1 MNLSDFYDVIV
12 VGGGF
17 SGVAAAIAAS
27 REGMSVL
34 LIEKSNCL
42 GGAAANCLVN
52 PFMSYWTKINGEKT
66 NLCRGIFLEICDE
79 LRKTGGINKNDM
91 EFDEEILKL
100 VLNRMALKAGVRLLF
115 HSWLADTE
123 RDQEQ
128 IRSVTVLNKSGR
140 QTYRASCFIDATGDA
155 DLAALG
161 GVPFRLG
168 REEDGL
174 CQPMTLCFR
183 IAGVD
188 LEKRRRGF
196 QKAQQ
201 LYKQWRQ
208 EGKIKNPR
216 EDILLFETMQ
226 DGVIHVNSTRIVKRN
241 PVDAWDRTQ
250 AEIEAR
256 EQVFELFHFL
266 KENAEGFENSR
277 LLSTAMEIGV
287 RESRMIEGMYT
298 LTAEDLK
305 ACTRFE
311 DAIALG
317 NYDIDIH
324 NPSGTGTSHYW
335 FPDGQYYTVPYRCL
349 VPSNTQ
355 NLLVTGRCI
364 SATHEAQASIRI
376 MPIVC
381 CLGQAAGVA
390 SAVAVKDKTDV
401 RQVNVPKVQ
410 ALLKKAGA
418 VTDEPTVPPL
428 F

>member
-1 MNLSDFYDVIV
+1 MNPSDFYDVIV
-12 VGGGF
+12 AGGGF
-17 SGVAAAIAAS
+17 SGVAAAIAAA
-27 REGMSVL
+27 REGVSGL

-52 PFMSYWTKINGEKT
+52 PFMPYWTKINEKKV
-66 NLCRGIFLEICDE
+66 NLCQGIFLEICEE
-79 LRKTGGINKNDM
+79 LQKNDGIHKNGM

-100 VLNRMALKAGVRLLF
+100 VLNRMVLKAGVRLLF
-115 HSWLADTE
+115 HSCLADAE

-140 QTYRASCFIDATGDA
+140 QTYRAHCFIDATGDA
-155 DLAALG
+155 DLAVLC

-168 REEDGL
+168 RDEDRL

-188 LEKRRRGF
+188 IDKRRHGF
-196 QKAQQ
+196 QKTQQ
-201 LYKQWRQ
+201 LYKQWRK

-216 EDILLFETMQ
+216 EDILLFETLQ

-256 EQVFELFHFL
+256 EQVFELFRFL
-266 KENAEGFENSR
+266 KENAAGFENSR

-287 RESRMIEGMYT
+287 RESRRIDGVYT

-324 NPSGTGTSHYW
+324 NPSGTGTSHYL
-335 FPDGQYYTVPYRCL
+335 FPDAQYYTIPYRCL
-349 VPSNTQ
+349 VPLDTQ

-364 SATHEAQASIRI
+364 STTHEAQASIRI

-390 SAVAVKDKTDV
+390 AAVAIKDKTSVRHVDV
-401 RQVNVPKVQ
+401 PQVQ
-410 ALLKKAGA
+410 MLLKKAGA
-418 VTDEPTVPPL
+418 VTDDPTE
-428 F
+428 